1 MAKDFTLYIT
11 NLALIGIFSFI
22 CEAAANGGNKGL
34 SNALRLVAS
43 LCIFICVI
51 YPLFS
56 ILGQARNDIF
66 SGMQKGEEM
75 YTDSE
80 NAFLDAVQADIEQ
93 KLCDKIISETG
104 IQVHNTSIELSEKDG
119 VISIVSINV
128 TIKKEDADKSKTIL
142 SILKEFAGEDTQ
154 ITVTELENDT

>member
-1 MAKDFTLYIT
+1 MTKDFTLYIT

-22 CEAAANGGNKGL
+22 CEASSSNGNKGL
-34 SNALRLVAS
+34 SNALKLVTS

-56 ILGQARNDIF
+56 IIGKARNDVF
-66 SGMQKGEEM
+66 SGMQKGEEI
-75 YTDSE
+75 YSQS
-80 NAFLDAVQADIEQ
+80 NNSFLDTVEDDIEE
-93 KLCDKIISETG
+93 KLCDKIIAETG

-119 VISIVSINV
+119 VIRIAGINV
-128 TIKKEDADKSKTIL
+128 TIKEKDADKSTTIL
-142 SILKEFAGEDTQ
+142 SMLKEFADEDTQ